1 MRDNKLHTPIGVRD
15 ILPKECSVK
24 IDIMKKIKEV
34 FDRFGY
40 MTVESPMFEFQEIFG
55 ETNDKQMFRFFDRD
69 GSTLALRSDMTPPI
83 ARIASTAYGN
93 VEYPLRFSYYGNA
106 FRYNENY
113 RGRLREFP
121 QAGVELI
128 GVDSSDADAE
138 MIALAVKGLMATGL
152 KEFKIN
158 IGEVKFFKGILEESG
173 LCEEDCKELQNMIG
187 KRDYVGMEYLI
198 KNRNIKE
205 EIKNIFFELPKLV
218 GGAEVLDYA
227 YSLTNNECARKG
239 IKKLQDL
246 YEVLKCYSID
256 EYVLFDLGMVN
267 KLDYYT
273 GIIFRGYTYGFCF
286 SVVDGGRYDNLLGN
300 FGKKRPAVG
309 FSIRISEVMT
319 ALSSQKI
326 ADEKVPNGTLV
337 AYTKKGKQ
345 TALRVANIYRES
357 GMLVENSLIGD
368 DVDENMKYAKSKN
381 MTHILYF
388 IDSVN
393 LKVIS
398 IADEMGGYTAEVT
411 IDELI
416 MPSKEGEK

>member
-1 MRDNKLHTPIGVRD
+1 
-15 ILPKECSVK
+15 
-24 IDIMKKIKEV
+24 
-34 FDRFGY
+34 
-40 MTVESPMFEFQEIFG
+40 
-55 ETNDKQMFRFFDRD
+55 
-69 GSTLALRSDMTPPI
+69 
-83 ARIASTAYGN
+83 
-93 VEYPLRFSYYGNA
+93 
-106 FRYNENY
+106 
-113 RGRLREFP
+113 
-121 QAGVELI
+121 
-128 GVDSSDADAE
+128 
-138 MIALAVKGLMATGL
+138 
-152 KEFKIN
+152 
-158 IGEVKFFKGILEESG
+158 
-173 LCEEDCKELQNMIG
+173 
-187 KRDYVGMEYLI
+187 
-198 KNRNIKE
+198 
-205 EIKNIFFELPKLV
+205 
-218 GGAEVLDYA
+218 
-227 YSLTNNECARKG
+227 
-239 IKKLQDL
+239 
-246 YEVLKCYSID
+246 
-256 EYVLFDLGMVN
+256 MVN

-273 GIIFRGYTYGFCF
+273 GIIFRGYTYGVGF